1 MEEWVLLFDLLYS
14 YLKQC
19 HETWKVLQKLKGRPN
34 YLTQAQQVD
43 QKEVLE
49 GNQGEEYT
57 SIDNDNLYAEPRQ
70 LKQGQYLYP
79 VIFEPVKNI
88 RLSISS
94 YQVTTFVDLS
104 PYFQYFEEYERYLN
118 NFRIDLADRS
128 RMSYLAKYHHDAGK
142 LRHQYPQTELDRID
156 CERQEFCNEISN
168 KPMCH
173 RLVFQFCMTQR
184 QYYQITNATKH
195 LHTTFLSLKNRF
207 LGIIDYWDETLQ
219 SVTVQQGNTTRKKRH
234 STPGTVP
241 LKAKNQIV
249 HDMDVLAAA
258 VEWIEKKRWNPQQ
271 PQDVWVAPEKLEMGQ
286 IITRE
291 EKGVHRY
298 SRKKRNPLVW
308 AGLGWGV
315 YSNKRQIDK
324 IKKNIRKLQDQNI
337 LQAKQIDE
345 LARYM
350 NLTMERVRQHDQKL
364 YELEVEL
371 VQLRSSL
378 VSLSYDFDYTVIIN
392 YLLRNAQTAVHR
404 LMIGLIAAQYNVDR
418 ILEYLRAMATHQ
430 CSPVLISPPALRR
443 LLRKVKDRITPN
455 PRLKLPYHI
464 DKDIWKFYDVLK
476 VTPVVLDKLLVILLT
491 IPLTNQSLEMNL
503 YRVHNLPLTAPDL
516 HMTAIYS
523 LEGEY
528 LAIGKKGMYVAIPD
542 RESIQICIMSELGL
556 CTMKTALY
564 PADMVE
570 WCLYALFQENDKKI
584 DQYCKYQFKQTDSNY
599 ATSLGGFMWAISA
612 VITEKLQ
619 VRCLTE
625 THVVD
630 IRPPVEIVYIGNGCE
645 GYSPHLFIPA
655 RSTLTS
661 EINIFEREQYFLKFN
676 LKYRADS
683 KIGVWAKL
691 KFRLQSKEEARK
703 EVQKWAELQPM
714 TMEYLGQKLDL
725 IDTENYPFE
734 LPTKALLLLLII
746 VTLIIVTGLVIAL
759 VKWWKGRKG
768 SREIKNMLKLM
779 QIKDR
784 MRYFFPQTNLPENK
798 ASHHVREPVVPTA
811 PIDHGTPRR
820 KSLGSLPDLELELV
834 KPQTQVQVHAL
845 PKASQ
850 SAPKQN
856 LADEEQLTLP
866 THHKFQRP
874 ALAHIQVDDEPI
886 DPPHHN
892 LQKDGEPVQTLIR
905 QIVKDAE
912 TADRYA
918 KYVNRKSKE
927 ELDKPEPLDGP
938 NHGVPST

>member
-1 MEEWVLLFDLLYS
+1 MI
-14 YLKQC
+14 
-19 HETWKVLQKLKGRPN
+19 

-43 QKEVLE
+43 RKEELE
-49 GNQGEEYT
+49 GNQGEQYT

-142 LRHQYPQTELDRID
+142 LRHQYPQTELDQID
-156 CERQEFCNEISN
+156 CERQEFCNEVSN

-195 LHTTFLSLKNRF
+195 LHTTFLTLKNRF

-234 STPGTVP
+234 STPSTVP

-249 HDMDVLAAA
+249 HNMDVLTAA

-271 PQDVWVAPEKLEMGQ
+271 SQDVWVAPEKLEMGQ

-291 EKGVHRY
+291 EKGVHMY

-476 VTPVVLDKLLVILLT
+476 VTPVVLDRLLVILLT
-491 IPLTNQSLEMNL
+491 IPLTDQSLEMNL

-528 LAIGKKGMYVAIPD
+528 LATGKKGMYVAIPD

-619 VRCLTE
+619 VHCLTE

-676 LKYRADS
+676 VKYRADS

-691 KFRLQSKEEARK
+691 KFRLQTKEEASK

-768 SREIKNMLKLM
+768 SKEIKNMLKLM

-811 PIDHGTPRR
+811 PIDMEH
-820 KSLGSLPDLELELV
+820 
-834 KPQTQVQVHAL
+834 Q
-845 PKASQ
+845 
-850 SAPKQN
+850 
-856 LADEEQLTLP
+856 
-866 THHKFQRP
+866 
-874 ALAHIQVDDEPI
+874 
-886 DPPHHN
+886 
-892 LQKDGEPVQTLIR
+892 GENP
-905 QIVKDAE
+905 
-912 TADRYA
+912 
-918 KYVNRKSKE
+918 
-927 ELDKPEPLDGP
+927 
-938 NHGVPST
+938 

>member
-1 MEEWVLLFDLLYS
+1 MGYIKSLGIIILMI
-14 YLKQC
+14 
-19 HETWKVLQKLKGRPN
+19 H
-34 YLTQAQQVD
+34 LTQTQQVN
-43 QKEVLE
+43 QEEVLE
-49 GNQGEEYT
+49 GDQGGQYT
-57 SIDNDNLYAEPRQ
+57 SIDNDDLYAEHRK

-79 VIFEPVKNI
+79 VIFEPIKNI
-88 RLSISS
+88 RLSISL
-94 YQVTTFVDLS
+94 YQVTTFVDLG
-104 PYFQYFEEYERYLN
+104 PYFEYFESYERYLN
-118 NFRIDLADRS
+118 NFIVDLADRS

-142 LRHQYPQTELDRID
+142 LRHKYPQTELDQID
-156 CERQEFCNEISN
+156 CERQEFCNEVGN

-173 RLVFQFCMTQR
+173 RLVFQFCMSQR
-184 QYYQITNATKH
+184 QYYQITNATVH
-195 LHTTFLSLKNRF
+195 LQNTFLTLKNKF
-207 LGIIDYWDETLQ
+207 LGMIDYWDETLQ
-219 SVTVQQGNTTRKKRH
+219 LVTVGEEENATRKKRY
-234 STPGTVP
+234 SARSAVP
-241 LKAKNQIV
+241 LKAKNQIA
-249 HDMDVLAAA
+249 HEMDVLTDT
-258 VEWIEKKRWNPQQ
+258 VEWIEEKRWSPQQ
-271 PQDVWVAPEKLEMGQ
+271 PQDVWVTSEKLEMGQ
-286 IITRE
+286 ISTRE
-291 EKGVHRY
+291 EEGVHLY
-298 SRKKRNPLVW
+298 STGKRNPLVR

-324 IKKNIRKLQDQNI
+324 IKDNIQKLQNQNI
-337 LQAKQIDE
+337 LQEKKIDE

-350 NLTMERVRQHDQKL
+350 NLTMEQVRQHDQKL

-378 VSLSYDFDYTVIIN
+378 ISLTYDFDYNVVIN
-392 YLLRNAQTAVHR
+392 YLLRNTQTAVHR
-404 LMIGLIAAQYNVDR
+404 LMIGLIAAQYNMDH

-430 CSPVLISPPALRR
+430 CSPVLISPPALRT

-476 VTPVVLDKLLVILLT
+476 VTPVVLDRLLVILLM
-491 IPLTNQSLEMNL
+491 IPLTDQPLEMNL

-516 HMTAIYS
+516 HMTATYN
-523 LEGEY
+523 LEGKY

-584 DQYCKYQFKQTDSNY
+584 DQYCKYQFKQTHSNY

-645 GYSPHLFIPA
+645 GYSPHLYIPT

-661 EINIFEREQYFLKFN
+661 EINIFERGQYFLKFN
-676 LKYRADS
+676 AKYRTDS
-683 KIGVWAKL
+683 KIGIWAKL
-691 KFRLQSKEEARK
+691 KFRLQTKEEARK

-725 IDTENYPFE
+725 IDTEKYSFE

-746 VTLIIVTGLVIAL
+746 VTLIIVIGLFIAL
-759 VKWWKGRKG
+759 VKWWKGREG
-768 SREIKNMLKLM
+768 SKEIKNMVKLL
-779 QIKDR
+779 QIKDHI
-784 MRYFFPQTNLPENK
+784 RYFFSHTTLTENK
-798 ASHHVREPVVPTA
+798 ANHQRKEPVTLSA
-811 PIDHGTPRR
+811 PLDDGTPRR
-820 KSLGSLPDLELELV
+820 RSLGLPPDAELV
-834 KPQTQVQVHAL
+834 PKTQVQVHSL
-845 PKASQ
+845 PRASQ
-850 SAPKQN
+850 PAPRQN
-856 LADEEQLTLP
+856 QLDDEEPAATS
-866 THHKFQRP
+866 HHKFQ
-874 ALAHIQVDDEPI
+874 
-886 DPPHHN
+886 
-892 LQKDGEPVQTLIR
+892 KDREPVQTLLR
-905 QIVKDAE
+905 QIVRDTN

-918 KYVNRKSKE
+918 KYINRKSKE
-927 ELDKPEPLDGP
+927 ELDKPEPTD
-938 NHGVPST
+938 N

>member
-1 MEEWVLLFDLLYS
+1 
-14 YLKQC
+14 
-19 HETWKVLQKLKGRPN
+19 
-34 YLTQAQQVD
+34 
-43 QKEVLE
+43 
-49 GNQGEEYT
+49 
-57 SIDNDNLYAEPRQ
+57 
-70 LKQGQYLYP
+70 
-79 VIFEPVKNI
+79 
-88 RLSISS
+88 
-94 YQVTTFVDLS
+94 
-104 PYFQYFEEYERYLN
+104 
-118 NFRIDLADRS
+118 
-128 RMSYLAKYHHDAGK
+128 
-142 LRHQYPQTELDRID
+142 
-156 CERQEFCNEISN
+156 
-168 KPMCH
+168 
-173 RLVFQFCMTQR
+173 
-184 QYYQITNATKH
+184 
-195 LHTTFLSLKNRF
+195 
-207 LGIIDYWDETLQ
+207 
-219 SVTVQQGNTTRKKRH
+219 
-234 STPGTVP
+234 
-241 LKAKNQIV
+241 
-249 HDMDVLAAA
+249 
-258 VEWIEKKRWNPQQ
+258 
-271 PQDVWVAPEKLEMGQ
+271 
-286 IITRE
+286 
-291 EKGVHRY
+291 
-298 SRKKRNPLVW
+298 
-308 AGLGWGV
+308 
-315 YSNKRQIDK
+315 
-324 IKKNIRKLQDQNI
+324 
-337 LQAKQIDE
+337 
-345 LARYM
+345 M
-350 NLTMERVRQHDQKL
+350 NLTMERVCQHDQKL

-378 VSLSYDFDYTVIIN
+378 VSLSCDFDYTVVIN

-476 VTPVVLDKLLVILLT
+476 VTPVVLDRLLVILLT
-491 IPLTNQSLEMNL
+491 IPLTDQSLEMNL

-516 HMTAIYS
+516 HMTATYD

-556 CTMKTALY
+556 CTMKTTLY

-584 DQYCKYQFKQTDSNY
+584 DQYCKYQFRQTDSNY

-619 VRCLTE
+619 IRCLTE

-630 IRPPVEIVYIGNGCE
+630 IRPPMEIVYIGNGCE

-676 LKYRADS
+676 VKYRADS
-683 KIGVWAKL
+683 KIGIWAKL

-725 IDTENYPFE
+725 IDTEDYLFE

-746 VTLIIVTGLVIAL
+746 VTLVIVIGLAIAL

-768 SREIKNMLKLM
+768 SKEIKNMIKLL

-811 PIDHGTPRR
+811 PIEHETPRR
-820 KSLGSLPDLELELV
+820 KSLGLPPDSELELV
-834 KPQTQVQVHAL
+834 KPETQVQVHAL

-856 LADEEQLTLP
+856 LADEEQLTVAI
-866 THHKFQRP
+866 HHKFQQP
-874 ALAHIQVDDEPI
+874 ASAHIPVDDEPV

-892 LQKDGEPVQTLIR
+892 LQKDGEPVQMLIR

-918 KYVNRKSKE
+918 KYVNRKSRE

-938 NHGVPST
+938 NHGCPALNYEKLSDRAKAPKRATPGSIGLDLFTPTDMFIPAKEQVLIHTDLILVPTPGHYIRIASKSGLALQYRLTVEGGVVDPDYRGNVGVLLRNHSDEAQILERGEAIAQVIMEKAAMPVVVEMKIAKDTERGTGGFGSTTE

>member
-1 MEEWVLLFDLLYS
+1 MDL
-14 YLKQC
+14 
-19 HETWKVLQKLKGRPN
+19 V
-34 YLTQAQQVD
+34 
-43 QKEVLE
+43 
-49 GNQGEEYT
+49 
-57 SIDNDNLYAEPRQ
+57 
-70 LKQGQYLYP
+70 
-79 VIFEPVKNI
+79 
-88 RLSISS
+88 
-94 YQVTTFVDLS
+94 
-104 PYFQYFEEYERYLN
+104 
-118 NFRIDLADRS
+118 DRS

-142 LRHQYPQTELDRID
+142 LRQKYRQTELERIN
-156 CERQEFCNEISN
+156 CEQPTFCNRHSSRH
-168 KPMCH
+168 MCD
-173 RLVFQFCMTQR
+173 RLVFQFCMTQH

-195 LHTTFLSLKNRF
+195 LHTTFLTLKNRF

-219 SVTVQQGNTTRKKRH
+219 SVTVQKENTTRKKRH
-234 STPGTVP
+234 STGSTVP
-241 LKAKNQIV
+241 LKAKNQIA
-249 HDMDVLAAA
+249 HDMDVLTAA
-258 VEWIEKKRWNPQQ
+258 VEWIEKKIWNPQQ

-291 EKGVHRY
+291 EKGVHMY

-350 NLTMERVRQHDQKL
+350 NLAMERVRQHDQKL

-378 VSLSYDFDYTVIIN
+378 VSLSYDFDYSVVIN

-404 LMIGLIAAQYNVDR
+404 LMIGLIAAQYNVDH
-418 ILEYLRAMATHQ
+418 ILEYLRAIATHQ

-464 DKDIWKFYDVLK
+464 DKDIWEFYDVLK
-476 VTPVVLDKLLVILLT
+476 VTLVVLDRLLVILLM
-491 IPLTNQSLEMNL
+491 IPA
-503 YRVHNLPLTAPDL
+503 PAPDL
-516 HMTAIYS
+516 HMTAIYN

-528 LAIGKKGMYVAIPD
+528 LAIGKKGMYVAILD

-619 VRCLTE
+619 IRCLTE

-661 EINIFEREQYFLKFN
+661 EINIFERRTIFP
-676 LKYRADS
+676 
-683 KIGVWAKL
+683 
-691 KFRLQSKEEARK
+691 
-703 EVQKWAELQPM
+703 EVQC
-714 TMEYLGQKLDL
+714 
-725 IDTENYPFE
+725 
-734 LPTKALLLLLII
+734 
-746 VTLIIVTGLVIAL
+746 
-759 VKWWKGRKG
+759 
-768 SREIKNMLKLM
+768 
-779 QIKDR
+779 
-784 MRYFFPQTNLPENK
+784 
-798 ASHHVREPVVPTA
+798 
-811 PIDHGTPRR
+811 
-820 KSLGSLPDLELELV
+820 
-834 KPQTQVQVHAL
+834 
-845 PKASQ
+845 
-850 SAPKQN
+850 
-856 LADEEQLTLP
+856 
-866 THHKFQRP
+866 
-874 ALAHIQVDDEPI
+874 
-886 DPPHHN
+886 
-892 LQKDGEPVQTLIR
+892 
-905 QIVKDAE
+905 
-912 TADRYA
+912 
-918 KYVNRKSKE
+918 
-927 ELDKPEPLDGP
+927 
-938 NHGVPST
+938 